1 MTTETPFSSYRKAA
15 KYLKSILESND
26 FPSPTV
32 GIICGSGLSGLSNTL
47 SNPITINYGSIPGFP
62 SHTTVAGH
70 KGEIV
75 FGLIDNKIPAIC
87 FRGRFH
93 SYEGHDMNTVALPP
107 RIMRCLGVK
116 LLIVTNAAGGLN
128 PSYNVGDIVNVMDY
142 FALPML
148 AGKNPLIGLND
159 DELGPRFPPVS
170 NAFDPDLQS
179 VVMKSATKLN
189 MDSFVRQNG
198 TYCFVSGPMY
208 ESRAE
213 CKFLRSVG
221 GDSVGMST
229 VPEIVAAHHSG
240 MKVIC
245 LSLITNKVVIEG
257 DEGPPASH
265 QEVLD
270 AVNTRSEQIQTL
282 VKEIVTG
289 LDVSGVL
296 TQLPN
301 LSEINLDVVATT
313 TKKKLTFCPYT
324 MITSIPFHCWTMGF
338 AAIAFGATICKRKF

>member
-1 MTTETPFSSYRKAA
+1 M
-15 KYLKSILESND
+15 
-26 FPSPTV
+26 
-32 GIICGSGLSGLSNTL
+32 
-47 SNPITINYGSIPGFP
+47 
-62 SHTTVAGH
+62 
-70 KGEIV
+70 
-75 FGLIDNKIPAIC
+75 C

-93 SYEGHDMNTVALPP
+93 SYEGHDMNTVVLPV

-128 PSYNVGDIVNVMDY
+128 TNYSVGDVVNVMDY

-148 AGKNPLIGLND
+148 AGKNPLVGPND

-170 NAFDPDLQS
+170 NAFDPKVQD
-179 VVMKSATKLN
+179 VVMKAAKN
-189 MDSFVRQNG
+189 VDMDEFVRKDG

-208 ESRAE
+208 ESKAE
-213 CKFLRSVG
+213 CRFLRSVG

-240 MKVIC
+240 IKVLC

-270 AVNTRSEQIQTL
+270 AVNTRSEQVQFL
-282 VKEIVTG
+282 VKEIVKELNMSGMLSELPDLKTID
-289 LDVSGVL
+289 LSGVDDGCSS
-296 TQLPN
+296 Q
-301 LSEINLDVVATT
+301 SEA
-313 TKKKLTFCPYT
+313 KK
-324 MITSIPFHCWTMGF
+324 MISPCSLVTSIPKHCWTMGLC
-338 AAIAFGATICKRKF
+338 AVALGALIHSRKKHF